1 MNIGI
6 VVLAT
11 NTYFPLGIRFIK
23 RFFHY
28 YKGQCDI
35 TFYFFSDT
43 DPSEYVQNDIDIVY
57 FETSNK
63 NWVDGTNL
71 KFTSIL
77 SIGDKLKSDY
87 LFYFDADT
95 NVGIEF
101 DESWFLGDMV
111 AGQHY
116 ADQDWMKQTKGF
128 DRHEGY
134 NAYVP
139 YDTELPQMYYYGA
152 FFGGT
157 SENCIQFCN
166 ILRQWQVEDQS
177 KGFEPDVNDESYIN
191 KYFHYNPPTRIV
203 MANEY
208 EFCVSDKGG
217 LEDIR
222 NSSLDISEHKNNL
235 IKYRDSLIRIEN
247 GQVLPVLPT

>member
-11 NTYFPLGIRFIK
+11 NVYFVLGIRFIK
-23 RFFHY
+23 KFMHH
-28 YKGQCDI
+28 YKGDARI

-43 DPSEYVQNDIDIVY
+43 DPSEYICDCIDVVY
-57 FETSNK
+57 FPQKSNT
-63 NWVDGTNL
+63 WMEATNQ
-71 KFTSIL
+71 KFESIL
-77 SIGDKLKSDY
+77 SIKDKLISDY

-95 NVGIEF
+95 DISKEF
-101 DESWFLGDMV
+101 NEQWFLGDMV

-166 ILRQWQVEDQS
+166 VLRQWQVEDQS

-191 KYFHYNPPTRIV
+191 KYLHYNPPAKVV
-203 MANEY
+203 MANQF
-208 EFCVSDKGG
+208 EFGISSKGG
-217 LEDIR
+217 IQNYRDT
-222 NSSLDISEHKNNL
+222 SLDITNLKSKLKEYKNDL
-235 IKYRDSLIRIEN
+235 IDVRDGDIFKL
-247 GQVLPVLPT
+247 

>member
-28 YKGQCDI
+28 YKGQCNI

-43 DPSEYVQNDIDIVY
+43 NPSEYLQDDIDIVY
-57 FETSNK
+57 FKTNNK

-77 SIGDKLKSDY
+77 NIGDKLKSDY

-101 DESWFLGDMV
+101 DESWFIGDIV
-111 AGQHY
+111 GGQHFNDEF
-116 ADQDWMKQTKGF
+116 AHKDSKPF
-128 DRHEGY
+128 DR
-134 NAYVP
+134 NSKSQAYVP
-139 YDTELPQMYYYGA
+139 INTDLFQMYFYGA

-157 SENCIQFCN
+157 SEKCISLCRIWSYYQEIDKFIN
-166 ILRQWQVEDQS
+166 Y
-177 KGFEPDVNDESYIN
+177 EPCWNDESYIN
-191 KYFHYNPPTRIV
+191 KYFHYNPPSKIV
-203 MANEY
+203 Y
-208 EFCVSDKGG
+208 SKDFRFLVSDKGG
-217 LEDIR
+217 YETRDVA
-222 NSSLDISEHKNNL
+222 LDISNYKNDLKKYKNEL
-235 IKYRDSLIRIEN
+235 INIAYGNVEIT
-247 GQVLPVLPT
+247 LPT